1 MVTEARKEH
10 GLATIDAIVHKHN
23 VEPGAVIPVL
33 QEIQDTYGYV
43 PPLAIERAAENMNIP
58 ASEIFGIVTF
68 YTQFR
73 LQPLGENL
81 IKVCHGTACHLCGA
95 ERISDALSQEVGAKE
110 GETSHDNKFTVERVA
125 CLGCCSLAPCIMIN
139 DETHGRL
146 TPEAVRK
153 VVNEIREARV
163 TIAESVG
170 DKVQRQAGAANVSE
184 NR

>member
-1 MVTEARKEH
+1 MVTEAGEKH
-10 GLATIDAIVHKHN
+10 SLTVIDAIVHKHN

-33 QEIQDTYGYV
+33 QEIQDTFGYV
-43 PPLAIERAAENMNIP
+43 PSLAIERAAENMNVP

-81 IKVCHGTACHLCGA
+81 IKVCHGTACHLSGA
-95 ERISDALSQEVGAKE
+95 EQISDALSQEVGAKE
-110 GETSHDNKFTVERVA
+110 GETSQDGKFTVDRVA

-146 TPEAVRK
+146 NPEAIRK
-153 VVNEIREARV
+153 VVSEVRGAKVITPSEP
-163 TIAESVG
+163 VG
-170 DKVQRQAGAANVSE
+170 DKV
-184 NR
+184 